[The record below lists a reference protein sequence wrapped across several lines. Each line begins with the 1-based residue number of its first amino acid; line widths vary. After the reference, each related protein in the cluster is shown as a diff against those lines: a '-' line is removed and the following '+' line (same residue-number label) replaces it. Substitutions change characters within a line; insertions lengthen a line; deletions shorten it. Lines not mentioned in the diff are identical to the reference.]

1 MDCFKTWLAF
11 LSAQIVDQ
19 CIEHCAKDCP
29 GCRDGLFAPLLH
41 RHNQLNLHGKIDHYF
56 ERVTEQMDI
65 SSLFDQFIIRFGW
78 FSLQRDEHVN
88 IGENFIKLSTS
99 DAIFFGNYITH
110 ENDAALYAS
119 YDAEA
124 ESTKHEKKSIK
135 TKRRKKNIISQND
148 LLGGG
153 ATDC

>member
-1 MDCFKTWLAF
+1 
-11 LSAQIVDQ
+11 
-19 CIEHCAKDCP
+19 
-29 GCRDGLFAPLLH
+29 
-41 RHNQLNLHGKIDHYF
+41 
-56 ERVTEQMDI
+56 MDI